1 MSCASWHVGGWL
13 PCQRGVAAVVDDCG
27 GPLTCV
33 FLFDAAGLC
42 ALFLRIVASLSILCP
57 PSHCC
62 SIINR
67 TVQCAE
73 CLTML
78 EERMND
84 LYEYAGPLQPE
95 ELHCVVTPDCLGLV
109 GGGGGKG
116 GRGRTCPASEQ
127 RVKVR
132 MMLGG
137 EVGWARARWDGRHRV
152 GDAFTS
158 GTPRVGMGSGFT
170 LRSESGLPT
179 SGFAS
184 QAVGCYS

>member
-27 GPLTCV
+27 GPLTFV

-42 ALFLRIVASLSILCP
+42 ALFLRIAASFSILCP

-137 EVGWARARWDGRHRV
+137 EVGWAGARWDGRGIEWVMLSPLAHRGLAWGV
-152 GDAFTS
+152 AS
-158 GTPRVGMGSGFT
+158 PYAENLVCPPLASRV
-170 LRSESGLPT
+170 R
-179 SGFAS
+179 
-184 QAVGCYS
+184 Q